1 MYTSHFRI
9 VHIFKFLL
17 FSVIFNLWRILFYVI
32 LFFIIKI
39 KFSCTFCTLF
49 IHRVLNL
56 TILIWQTVVRSKKYI
71 LFFCIKYIFVSLPH
85 VSHTANRSWF
95 TARNWLELA
104 PSKKLEVMNLGKD
117 HTALKYQY
125 KSLIFSWPRAFKS
138 FHSMLTIP
146 NYCSAFIAT
155 PQKLCLFFHR
165 HELFLL
171 WLHILKRYGIFHTW
185 FLFDFLSKFYVTLK
199 QADTSADTNI
209 ISSIEEKLL
218 DEWKLS

>member
-1 MYTSHFRI
+1 MYILYI
-9 VHIFKFLL
+9 VH
-17 FSVIFNLWRILFYVI
+17 FS
-32 LFFIIKI
+32 
-39 KFSCTFCTLF
+39 
-49 IHRVLNL
+49 VLNL

-146 NYCSAFIAT
+146 NYCSQCIYCYSPKALSLFSPTWIVFIVTTHPKALWNFSHLIFIWLFI
-155 PQKLCLFFHR
+155 QVLCYTKTSWYLG
-165 HELFLL
+165 
-171 WLHILKRYGIFHTW
+171 RY
-185 FLFDFLSKFYVTLK
+185 
-199 QADTSADTNI
+199 
-209 ISSIEEKLL
+209 
-218 DEWKLS
+218 